1 MTELFSSSCEC
12 HVRGSMGDQSTVSFM
27 STSARLPWV
36 ASSWDSAVVGFELRP
51 QGIQNEALTT
61 KPQWLRFSQFQV
73 GSSLTGT
80 DWLQQT
86 WTGPSNSCDIDGA
99 GLLWPGAVI
108 EVKHFKSET
117 VKNKFIGVCKWCD
130 AVVWMLCIWFLSIT
144 PHPYSSSQFSFL
156 CIPPLVSCPNFH
168 FVYPTLSLMA
178 QCWTRVYY
186 P

>member
-1 MTELFSSSCEC
+1 MPHTQVY
-12 HVRGSMGDQSTVSFM
+12 VRVQ
-27 STSARLPWV
+27 WV
-36 ASSWDSAVVGFELRP
+36 ANPLSWHIYSVPSSRGWSSPANLHFVEFELKP

-61 KPQWLRFSQFQV
+61 KPQWLRFSLFQF

-168 FVYPTLSLMA
+168 FVYPTLSLIT
-178 QCWTRVYY
+178 QCSFRVSY